1 MSKKISGYTETTP
14 KSLTTGAGVIYKNF
28 NIETDTFDS
37 AKAKILSATNGGVT
51 VGIELDSWYREID
64 GLPENSKGMF
74 EVEGYKPTVKATLVE
89 INNSDVLAA
98 ALGASAVQSSEKP
111 TGYKIVAP
119 KHPVDD
125 SDYLENL
132 TIVTQTKAAE
142 PLIIQVLNPLST
154 EGFDFETEYKS
165 GGGMEIT
172 FTGFYD
178 PLKLDEP
185 PIKFYV
191 PTGE

>member
-28 NIETDTFDS
+28 NIETDTFES
-37 AKAKILSATNGGVT
+37 AKSKILSATNGGVT

-89 INNSDVLAA
+89 INNADVLAA
-98 ALGASAVQSSEKP
+98 AIGASAVQSSENP